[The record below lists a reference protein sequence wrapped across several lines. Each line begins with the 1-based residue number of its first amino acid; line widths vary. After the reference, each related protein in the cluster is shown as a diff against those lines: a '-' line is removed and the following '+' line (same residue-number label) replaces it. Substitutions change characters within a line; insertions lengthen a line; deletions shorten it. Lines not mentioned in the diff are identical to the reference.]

1 MSKRPKKR
9 KTKQNYATTIGTVFI
24 DIGKLAIGSLIFGAV
39 LRGSLNPVQILLF
52 GAIFAIVFLVT
63 GVILVVLNKE

>member
-1 MSKRPKKR
+1 MDDRKK
-9 KTKQNYATTIGTVFI
+9 KTKQNYAITIGTVFI

-52 GAIFAIVFLVT
+52 GAAFAIIFIVT
-63 GVILVVLNKE
+63 GVILVVLFKE